1 MGNAEDNESDKIGG
15 LMFDQIIKQGTNEI
29 EVTCPMGD
37 HPKLWD
43 EFEPNL
49 YRLKVEMSDGDG
61 NKQNREVT
69 FGMREFKTQGTQF
82 TINGRPLFLRGT
94 LECAIFPKTG
104 YPPTD
109 TASWM
114 RIFRIARAH
123 GLNHMR
129 FHSWCPPEAAFDAA
143 DHTGFYLHV
152 ECSSWA
158 NSGASIGDGKPLDKY
173 LYDESERMI
182 RGLWQSSFL
191 LHDAV
196 WK

>member
-1 MGNAEDNESDKIGG
+1 
-15 LMFDQIIKQGTNEI
+15 
-29 EVTCPMGD
+29 MGD

-61 NKQNREVT
+61 STQYREVT
-69 FGMREFKTQGTQF
+69 FGMRDFKTPGTQF

-94 LECAIFPKTG
+94 LECAIFPETG

-129 FHSWCPPEAAFDAA
+129 FHSWCPPEAAFEAA
-143 DHTGFYLHV
+143 DHTGFYLQLNV
-152 ECSSWA
+152 PP
-158 NSGASIGDGKPLDKY
+158 GQIPVLPLGMENPWINIFMMKVN
-173 LYDESERMI
+173 
-182 RGLWQSSFL
+182 G
-191 LHDAV
+191 
-196 WK
+196 

>member
-1 MGNAEDNESDKIGG
+1 
-15 LMFDQIIKQGTNEI
+15 MFDQVIKPGTNEI
-29 EVTCPMGD
+29 ETTCPMGD

-49 YRLKVEMSDGDG
+49 YRMKIEMTYEDG
-61 NKQNREVT
+61 NKENREVT
-69 FGMREFKTQGTQF
+69 FGMREFKTRGTQF
-82 TINGRPLFLRGT
+82 IINGRPLFLRGT

-129 FHSWCPPEAAFDAA
+129 FHSWCPPEAAFDC
-143 DHTGFYLHV
+143 GR
-152 ECSSWA
+152 
-158 NSGASIGDGKPLDKY
+158 
-173 LYDESERMI
+173 LYR
-182 RGLWQSSFL
+182 FL
-191 LHDAV
+191 PAC
-196 WK
+196 